1 MDYMLAYMKYSKIF
15 PWEIPCYLLRGGENV
30 KSGKTSVA
38 MYVYKYISIRELELA
53 KLGVLGRLINQ
64 SSLNQIFA
72 ELIYSFRPQMLM
84 VNPCTLLITNTIQS
98 Y

>member
-1 MDYMLAYMKYSKIF
+1 
-15 PWEIPCYLLRGGENV
+15 
-30 KSGKTSVA
+30 

-84 VNPCTLLITNTIQS
+84 VNPRTLLITNTIQS

>member
-1 MDYMLAYMKYSKIF
+1 
-15 PWEIPCYLLRGGENV
+15 
-30 KSGKTSVA
+30 

-72 ELIYSFRPQMLM
+72 ALIYSFRPQMLM
-84 VNPCTLLITNTIQS
+84 VTPCTLLITNTIQS